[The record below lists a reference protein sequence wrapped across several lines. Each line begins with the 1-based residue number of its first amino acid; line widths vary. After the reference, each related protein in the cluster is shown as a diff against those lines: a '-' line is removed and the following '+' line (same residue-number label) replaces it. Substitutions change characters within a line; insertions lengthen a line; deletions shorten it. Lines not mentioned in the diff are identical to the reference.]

1 MGIFSR
7 LAQLI
12 RSNLNDLISRSED
25 PEKMLNQVV
34 LDMNNQL
41 VEAKKQ
47 VAASIADEKRLAKQ
61 FEQEMANATE
71 WERRA
76 MMALRAGNEE
86 LAKEALARKRE
97 HDELAVTFK
106 EQWSKQKAA
115 VEQLKKALRLLNDKI
130 EEAKRKKNVLIAR
143 KKRAEAQKAIQET
156 MHGLRDQSA
165 FETFE
170 RMGQKIDQ
178 LEAEAEAQADLA
190 EEYTGD
196 VLASQFAQ
204 LERAHSADEDL
215 MALKRKMGL
224 APPEEAKVPV
234 TAVQARVEAPRV
246 VSPQAGAPGAAAK
259 TEQEE
264 LAAALEEMEAEQQA
278 EEKRKAGR

>member
-12 RSNLNDLISRSED
+12 KSNLNDLISRSED

-61 FEQEMANATE
+61 AEQELANASE

-97 HDELAVTFK
+97 HDELAATFK
-106 EQWSKQKAA
+106 DQWTKQKNA
-115 VEQLKKALRLLNDKI
+115 VEQLKRALRMLNDKI

-156 MHGLRDQSA
+156 MSGLRDASA
-165 FETFE
+165 FETFD
-170 RMGQKIDQ
+170 RMSQKVDQ
-178 LEAEAEAQADLA
+178 IEAEAEAQADLA
-190 EEYTGD
+190 EEYSGDTLASKFQSLERTATGD
-196 VLASQFAQ
+196 EELT
-204 LERAHSADEDL
+204 
-215 MALKRKMGL
+215 ALKRKMGL
-224 APPEEAKVPV
+224 LPPEEAKAP
-234 TAVQARVEAPRV
+234 AAPVQARVEAP
-246 VSPQAGAPGAAAK
+246 APAAK
-259 TEQEE
+259 TEQDE
-264 LAAALEEMEAEQQA
+264 LAAALEEMEAEQVAQ
-278 EEKRKAGR
+278 EKQKAGR

>member
-12 RSNLNDLISRSED
+12 KSNLNDLISKSED

-61 FEQEMANATE
+61 FEQEAANATE

-97 HDELAVTFK
+97 HDQLATTFK
-106 EQWSKQKAA
+106 DQWTKQKTA
-115 VEQLKKALRLLNDKI
+115 VEQLKKALRMLNDKI
-130 EEAKRKKNVLIAR
+130 EEAKRKKNVLLAR

-156 MHGLRDQSA
+156 MTGLKDASA

-170 RMGQKIDQ
+170 RMSGKIDQ
-178 LEAEAEAQADLA
+178 MEAEAEAASELQD
-190 EEYTGD
+190 EYTGD
-196 VLASQFAQ
+196 TLASQFAH
-204 LERAHSADEDL
+204 LEKNAGAEEDL
-215 MALKRKMGL
+215 DALKRKMGML
-224 APPEEAKVPV
+224 PAEAPPKPAEK
-234 TAVQARVEAPRV
+234 VQARVEAPKET
-246 VSPQAGAPGAAAK
+246 PAAAA
-259 TEQEE
+259 TRSEQEE
-264 LAAALEEMEAEQQA
+264 LAAALEELEAEQNQQ
-278 EEKRKAGR
+278 EQRKAGR

>member
-7 LAQLI
+7 LAALI
-12 RSNLNDLISRSED
+12 RSNINDLISKSED

-61 FEQEMANATE
+61 AEQELANSAE

-76 MMALRAGNEE
+76 MMALRAGNED
-86 LAKEALARKRE
+86 LAKEALNRKKE
-97 HDELAVTFK
+97 HDTLAQTFK
-106 EQWSKQKAA
+106 DQWQKQKAA
-115 VEQLKKALRLLNDKI
+115 VDNLKQALRMLNDKI

-156 MHGLRDQSA
+156 MSGLKDQSA
-165 FETFE
+165 FETFD
-170 RMGQKIDQ
+170 RMAQKIDQ
-178 LEAEAEAQADLA
+178 LEAEAEAGEELA

-196 VLASQFAQ
+196 VLASKFSQ
-204 LERAHSADEDL
+204 LEKTAGADDEL
-215 MALKRKMGL
+215 AALKRKMGL
-224 APPEEAKVPV
+224 LPPEEKPA
-234 TAVQARVEAPRV
+234 AQEEVQARVEAPPPSV
-246 VSPQAGAPGAAAK
+246 KKATA
-259 TEQEE
+259 TEEDQ
-264 LAAALEEMEAEQQA
+264 LAAALEELEAQQTQEQ
-278 EEKRKAGR
+278 KKMGR